1 MKKTDT
7 FSHYR
12 EGKSQMQRFLAELDP
27 NNLELH
33 DFDLFDWLL
42 FANNFAKRINYFDKD
57 DNTTPNG
64 SWDNFFLGEDD
75 YTIPRRESIEYKS
88 MKKQVTDL
96 ISQFEKDSNLTPHL
110 TLFVC
115 FIKLLDF
122 SKKAFNNL
130 TKRHLDF
137 YYNEILQ
144 IEKQDAQSDK
154 AYVIFELAKKAIQ
167 ERIPEGTLLDAKK
180 DLNGKKLVF
189 KTNKEFIANQAKVV
203 AFKSLLNDAEKG
215 ELKMARA
222 TNTLDGLSEKL
233 PEESNYWWP
242 FGYNSNEINSNRSI
256 YKELE
261 NAKLGFSIASSLFN
275 LKEGE
280 RTVNITINFQ
290 NTFTPKLQ
298 NISNTDIQNNLKLY
312 LSGEKAWLSDVALTC
327 TKTNATKKIVLSFTL
342 AKDFPAIV
350 NYNKEILLEN
360 FQTNSPIIRF
370 IIDGAKHY
378 GLYEAFAE
386 NDVKNIGIAVDVK
399 GVKSV
404 QIENDSSSLNS
415 EKPYYPFTSQPA
427 KGSNFYIKYPE
438 MFSKKW
444 LKADVTINWKN
455 TPSPKKDPLD
465 SLYAS
470 ETPIKDL
477 YKAYILGPDQNITK
491 KDFDTAPDVSIVNG
505 DDYFT
510 ANAALLE
517 KEEWLAKATGI
528 KLFNRIGAKY
538 QAQFSINNTS
548 SVSGT
553 SESIRLT
560 LNQSALQDVY
570 PKLYTLALTNTAGT
584 KLIPNEPYIPFAE
597 DIELNYEADEVISL
611 IKNADGNYS
620 INNNVQLFHEDAFG
634 QYEKHFEAKSIVPV
648 HQKGGELYIG
658 LDAMP
663 NETISLLIQTVEGS
677 ENALVE
683 TFQENENIEWS
694 VLSNNL
700 WIDLSDYILTNETK
714 KFLESGIVKFRI
726 PKDIDTKNTRISD
739 DKLPNDLIWIKAK
752 MNRSYDAVCKIQGI
766 YTQAVLAT
774 FQNQNNELSHLNNG
788 LEAESI
794 TKLITKIPQIKS
806 VSQPYNSFD
815 GKYQET
821 DAEFYR
827 RVSERLRHK
836 HRNITSWDY
845 EQIILQEFPN
855 VFKVKCLNHTSE
867 KSFMAPGHVTLVV
880 VPNTKN
886 KNAFDI
892 YQPRVSR
899 ASLNKIQNYVNQLN
913 TMHVKAQV
921 INPNY
926 KEAKVN
932 VKVEFYKEYDRIFY
946 SKQLDEDIRK
956 FISPW
961 AFADA
966 KEVAFDVKLNV
977 NQLVNYLE
985 QLYYVDYIDDLKIS
999 VNNVL
1004 QTKYLIEVDPKSIL
1018 VSAKKHEVDIPKQA
1032 CIEKTKQEKTH

>member
-42 FANNFAKRINYFDKD
+42 FANNFAKRVNYFDKD
-57 DNTTPNG
+57 ATTIPQG
-64 SWDNFFLGEDD
+64 SWENFFIGADD
-75 YTIPRRESIEYKS
+75 YTIPRRESVEYKS

-144 IEKQDAQSDK
+144 IQKQDAQSDK
-154 AYVIFELAKKAIQ
+154 AYVIFELAKKAMQ
-167 ERIPEGTLLDAKK
+167 EKIPEGTLLDAKK

-189 KTNKEFIANQAKVV
+189 KTNKELIANQAKVV
-203 AFKSLLNDAEKG
+203 EFKSFLNDTGKR

-222 TNTLDGLSEKL
+222 ANTLDGLSEKL
-233 PEESNYWWP
+233 PKESNYWWP
-242 FGYNSNEINSNRSI
+242 FGYNSDEVNSNRSI

-280 RTVNITINFQ
+280 RTINITINFQ
-290 NTFTPKLQ
+290 NTFTQKLQ
-298 NISNTDIQNNLKLY
+298 DISNADVESNLKLY
-312 LSGEKAWLSDVALTC
+312 LSGEKAWLSDVPLTC
-327 TKTNATKKIVLSFTL
+327 IKNDATKSIVLSFKLT
-342 AKDFPAIV
+342 KDFPAIV

-360 FQTNSPIIRF
+360 FQTNLPIIRF

-378 GLYEAFAE
+378 NVYEAFAE

-404 QIENDSSSLNS
+404 QIENDNSSLNS

-444 LKADVTINWKN
+444 TTANVTINWKN
-455 TPSPKKDPLD
+455 TPNS
-465 SLYAS
+465 
-470 ETPIKDL
+470 IKDL
-477 YKAYILGPDQNITK
+477 YNAYTLTPNQDITK
-491 KDFDTAPDVSIVNG
+491 TTFDAVGNVSIVTA
-505 DDYFT
+505 DSYFT

-517 KEEWLAKATGI
+517 KEEWSPKTSGIELFKKTGT
-528 KLFNRIGAKY
+528 KY
-538 QAQFSINNTS
+538 QAQFSVSNNTA
-548 SVSGT
+548 SVT
-553 SESIRLT
+553 CESVRLT
-560 LNQSALQDVY
+560 LNQSALQDIY
-570 PKLYTLALTNTAGT
+570 PKLYTLALTST
-584 KLIPNEPYIPFAE
+584 KTDILIPNEPYIPFAE
-597 DIELNYEADEVISL
+597 DIELNYTAQEDAYFYLSADTKGNIS
-611 IKNADGNYS
+611 KS
-620 INNNVQLFHEDAFG
+620 NNVQLYHEDAFG
-634 QYEKHFEAKSIVPV
+634 QYEKHFETKNIVPV

-658 LDAMP
+658 LNATPD
-663 NETISLLIQTVEGS
+663 ETISLLIQTVEGS

-694 VLSNNL
+694 VLSDNS
-700 WIDLSDYILTNETK
+700 WMDLSDYILTNESK
-714 KFLESGIVKFRI
+714 KFLESGILKFRI
-726 PKDIDTKNTRISD
+726 PKEINTKNTRF
-739 DKLPNDLIWIKAK
+739 PNNLIWIRAK

-766 YTQAVLAT
+766 YAQAVLAT

-788 LEAESI
+788 LGAESI
-794 TKLITKIPQIKS
+794 AKLITRIPQVKS
-806 VSQPYNSFD
+806 ITQPYNSFD

-836 HRNITSWDY
+836 NRTITSWDY

-867 KSFMAPGHVTLVV
+867 TSFMAPGHVTLIV

-886 KNAFDI
+886 KNAFDV

-899 ASLNKIQNYVNQLN
+899 ASLNKIQNYVNELN

-926 KEAKVN
+926 KEAKVRTK
-932 VKVEFYKEYDRIFY
+932 VKFYDQYDHVFY
-946 SKQLDEDIRK
+946 SKQLDEDIKK

-966 KEVAFDVKLNV
+966 KEVVFDVKLNV

-985 QLYYVDYIDDLKIS
+985 QLYYVDYIDDLKIT

-1004 QTKYLIEVDPKSIL
+1004 QTKSLIEVDPKSIL

-1032 CIEKTKQEKTH
+1032 CI